1 MQRNFP
7 ETLFR
12 QLQAG
17 GNRGD
22 LSLMAASLTGLTGLT
37 GLAAGLG
44 LPFGFP
50 EISGKSENR
59 FLHKRTV
66 NEDDGDQIEKN
77 SEKFGETIDEIF
89 GAKRRKPNKEGI
101 ITTEINGDRLS
112 PAQLPPVQC
121 KYRINNCSFN
131 FFGPTAFLLD
141 MILEITK

>member
-7 ETLFR
+7 ETFFR

-22 LSLMAASLTGLTGLT
+22 LSLMAASLSGLP

-50 EISGKSENR
+50 EMSAKSENR

-66 NEDDGDQIEKN
+66 TEDDDDQIEKN
-77 SEKFGETIDEIF
+77 SEKFGEKIDEIF
-89 GAKRRKPNKEGI
+89 GAKRRKQNKECI
-101 ITTEINGDRLS
+101 LTTEINGDRLS
-112 PAQLPPVQC
+112 PPAQLPPVQC
-121 KYRINNCSFN
+121 KYIWSKCSWEMFRHMQ
-131 FFGPTAFLLD
+131 LY
-141 MILEITK
+141 